1 MVVSRSFG
9 SRPQGGAR
17 PGGRFGGRGRFQ
29 ARRKV
34 CAFCADKNLVIDY
47 KDTARLSRYISERGK
62 INPRRR
68 SGTCAKH
75 QRALATAIKQA
86 RMIALL
92 PFVPEHI
99 RVAGT
104 SWTVS
109 PGTPKV
115 VPVSAETVAPKA
127 EETVAVVTNEV
138 KEVAVEPAP
147 EAPVEEVKAV
157 ETAEKPADE

>member
-1 MVVSRSFG
+1 MAFIRNTG
-9 SRPQGGAR
+9 TRPQGR
-17 PGGRFGGRGRFQ
+17 PGGKFGRGRFQ

-68 SGTCAKH
+68 SGTCARH

-99 RVAGT
+99 RVSGT

-109 PGTPKV
+109 PG
-115 VPVSAETVAPKA
+115 VPAPPAAETKSAPVAEAVSENEPATVDAAEAASTETVAEVPA
-127 EETVAVVTNEV
+127 EG
-138 KEVAVEPAP
+138 
-147 EAPVEEVKAV
+147 EAQA
-157 ETAEKPADE
+157 